1 MCRARVSDW
10 MEPRGGSIQS
20 ETALAI
26 MRPQS
31 LTPLFA
37 QVTSLPGIGPRLGKL
52 VEKLAGPL
60 VVDRLWHLPFAV
72 VDRRNAP
79 EIARAKPGEVATLT
93 VTVDEHLVPR
103 NPRMPYRVW
112 CSDESGRIC
121 LTFFNA
127 REDYLKKLLPVGE
140 VRVVSGKIDLYQGEV
155 QMTHPDHVVPIDQRE
170 SILRVEPVYGLT
182 AGSTQRPI
190 QRAIAAAVER
200 APELAEWQDPAFLA
214 RNRWSDWKVSLG
226 RAHAPVE
233 PDDLSPLHPARA
245 RLAFD
250 ELLAS
255 QLAIALVRHHNRTV
269 AGHATKGD
277 GRLRRAALD
286 ALPFDLTGSQKT
298 AVAEIAADM
307 AKPERMIRL
316 LQGDVGSGK
325 TVVALLAMLIG
336 VEAGAQAALMAP
348 TELLARQHHA
358 TIAPLAE
365 AAGVRLALL
374 TGRAG
379 QKQKRETLQ
388 GLAAGAIPLVVGT
401 HALVQEEVEFAD
413 LALAVVDE
421 QHRFGVHQRMAL
433 SSKGHAVDLLVMTAT
448 PIPRTLML
456 AAYGDLDV
464 SKLTEKPAGRQPVEP
479 RTIPLERIGAV
490 ADGIGR
496 QIAAG
501 ARVYWVSP
509 LIEES
514 EEVDLANVEERFRLL
529 SARFP
534 GKVGLLHGRLKGAER
549 DATMAAF
556 TEGRLSIVVAT
567 TVIEVGVDVPA
578 ATVMVIEH
586 AERFGLAQLH
596 QLRGRVGRG
605 EATSTVLLLYAP
617 PLGEPASRRLALMR
631 ETEDGFRIA
640 EEDLRLRGAGEL
652 LGTRQSGLP
661 DMRLADLALH
671 GELLAAAR
679 DDARLVIDRD
689 PDLQSERGAAL
700 RALLYLFRRDDA
712 VRTLRAG

>member
-1 MCRARVSDW
+1 
-10 MEPRGGSIQS
+10 
-20 ETALAI
+20 
-26 MRPQS
+26 MRPQA

-37 QVTSLPGIGPRLGKL
+37 HVTSLPGIGPRLGTL

-60 VVDRLWHLPFAV
+60 VVDLLWHLPAGV
-72 VDRRNAP
+72 IDRRNAP
-79 EIARAKPGEVATLT
+79 DVAQARGGEVATLT
-93 VTVDEHLVPR
+93 VNVDEHLVPHSSR
-103 NPRMPYRVW
+103 QPYKIW

-121 LTFFNA
+121 LTYFNG
-127 REDYLKKLLPVGE
+127 REDYLKKLLPPGE
-140 VRVVSGKIDLYQGEV
+140 TRVVSGKVEIYQGEV
-155 QMTHPDHVVPIDQRE
+155 QMTHPDHVVPLAERDG
-170 SILRVEPVYGLT
+170 ILRVEPVYGLT
-182 AGSTQRPI
+182 AGLTQRPV
-190 QRAIAAAVER
+190 QKAIAAAVER
-200 APELAEWQDPAFLA
+200 SPGLREWQDAAFHKKQG
-214 RNRWSDWKVSLG
+214 WSDWKSAVA
-226 RAHAPVE
+226 RVHAPEE
-233 PDDLSPLHPARA
+233 PGDLSPSHPAHA

-255 QLAIALVRHHNRTV
+255 QLAIALVRHHNRTL
-269 AGHATKGD
+269 AGHATRGD
-277 GRLRRAALD
+277 GRLRTAAL
-286 ALPFDLTGSQKT
+286 ASLGFELTTSQT
-298 AVAEIAADM
+298 QAIAEIADDLG
-307 AKPERMIRL
+307 KEERMVRL

-325 TVVALLAMLIG
+325 TLVALLAMLIC
-336 VEAGAQAALMAP
+336 VEAGAQAAMMAP
-348 TELLARQHHA
+348 TELLARQHFA

-365 AAGVRLALL
+365 AAGVKIALL
-374 TGRAG
+374 TGRDG
-379 QKQKRETLQ
+379 QRQKKQTLQ
-388 GLAAGAIPLVVGT
+388 GLADGTIQLVVGT
-401 HALVQEEVEFAD
+401 HALVQEDVEFAD

-464 SKLTEKPAGRQPVEP
+464 SKLTEKPKGRQPIDT
-479 RTIPLERIGAV
+479 RTIPLERIGEV
-490 ADGIGR
+490 AQGIGR

-501 ARVYWVSP
+501 ARVYWVCP

-514 EEVDLANVEERFRLL
+514 EEIDLANVTERFQLL
-529 SARFP
+529 NDRFP

-549 DATMAAF
+549 EATMAAF
-556 TEGRLSIVVAT
+556 ADGRLSILVAT

-605 EATSTVLLLYAP
+605 SAKSTCLLLYAL
-617 PLGEPASRRLALMR
+617 PLGETAKARLAIMR

-640 EEDLRLRGAGEL
+640 EEDLKLRGAGEL

-661 DMRLADLALH
+661 DMRLADLAIH
-671 GELLAAAR
+671 NELLEAAR
-679 DDARLVIDRD
+679 DDARLVIARD
-689 PDLQSERGAAL
+689 PDLQTERGTAL

>member
-1 MCRARVSDW
+1 
-10 MEPRGGSIQS
+10 
-20 ETALAI
+20 

-60 VVDRLWHLPFAV
+60 VVDLLWHLPFAV

-79 EIARAKPGEVATLT
+79 TVAAAVAGEIATIT
-93 VTVDEHLVPR
+93 VTVDEHIVPR
-103 NPRMPYRVW
+103 NPRQPYRVW
-112 CSDESGRIC
+112 CSDDSGRLC
-121 LTFFNA
+121 LTYFNG
-127 REDYLKKLLPVGE
+127 REDYLKKLLPPGE
-140 VRVVSGKIDLYQGEV
+140 QRVVSGKVEIYQGDA
-155 QMTHPDHVVPIDQRE
+155 QMTHPDHVVALAERE

-182 AGSTQRPI
+182 AGLTQKPV
-190 QRAIAAAVER
+190 QKAIAAAVGR
-200 APELAEWQDPAFLA
+200 APSLGEWQDAAYLKKQK
-214 RNRWSDWKVSLG
+214 WSDWKGSLA
-226 RAHAPVE
+226 RAHAPAE
-233 PDDLSPLHPARA
+233 PADLDAMHPARA

-255 QLAIALVRHHNRTV
+255 QLAIALVRHHNKAI
-269 AGHATKGD
+269 AGRATKGD
-277 GRLRRAALD
+277 GVLQKRALA
-286 ALPFDLTGSQKT
+286 ALPFQLTSSQT
-298 AVAEIAADM
+298 FATAEIAADM
-307 AKPERMIRL
+307 AKPERMVRL

-325 TVVALLAMLIG
+325 TLVALLAMLTA

-348 TELLARQHHA
+348 TELLARQHFA
-358 TIAPLAE
+358 TMAPLAE
-365 AAGVRLALL
+365 AAGVRIALL
-374 TGRAG
+374 TGRDG
-379 QKQKRETLQ
+379 SKQKKETLA
-388 GLAAGAIPLVVGT
+388 GLADGTIPLVVGT
-401 HALVQEEVEFAD
+401 HALVQDEVEFAD

-421 QHRFGVHQRMAL
+421 QHRFGVTQRMAL
-433 SSKGHAVDLLVMTAT
+433 SSKSHAVDLLVMTAT

-464 SKLTEKPAGRQPVEP
+464 SKLTEKPAGRQPIDT
-479 RTIPLERIGAV
+479 RTIPLERIAEVVDAV
-490 ADGIGR
+490 GR
-496 QIAAG
+496 MTGTG
-501 ARVYWVSP
+501 ARVYWVCP

-514 EEVDLANVEERFRLL
+514 EEVDLANAEERHRLL
-529 SARFP
+529 SARFS
-534 GKVGLLHGRLKGAER
+534 GKVGLIHGRLKSAER
-549 DATMAAF
+549 EATMTAF
-556 TEGRLSIVVAT
+556 ADGRLSILVAT
-567 TVIEVGVDVPA
+567 TVIEVGVDVPS

-605 EATSTVLLLYAP
+605 TAKSTCLLLYAG
-617 PLGEPASRRLALMR
+617 PLGETAKSRLAIMR

-661 DMRLADLALH
+661 DMRLADLAAH
-671 GELLAAAR
+671 AELLQAAR
-679 DDARLVIDRD
+679 DDARLIVERD
-689 PDLQSERGAAL
+689 PELQTERGAAL